1 MADIDSFVAHGAPPP
16 SAATE
21 LREEE
26 HGQQRTAMA
35 DLEAS
40 LRALRAFIAS
50 LQADAEVRW
59 CQCASAAS
67 VSPQALSFASGDVEL
82 AHNRSSGRK

>member
-1 MADIDSFVAHGAPPP
+1 MPVRKSKRQRAQPAEQAMADIDSFVAHGAPPP

-35 DLEAS
+35 DLHAFVRAGELVDLPGGGG
-40 LRALRAFIAS
+40 LRFARP
-50 LQADAEVRW
+50 AEQPDR
-59 CQCASAAS
+59 
-67 VSPQALSFASGDVEL
+67 G
-82 AHNRSSGRK
+82 